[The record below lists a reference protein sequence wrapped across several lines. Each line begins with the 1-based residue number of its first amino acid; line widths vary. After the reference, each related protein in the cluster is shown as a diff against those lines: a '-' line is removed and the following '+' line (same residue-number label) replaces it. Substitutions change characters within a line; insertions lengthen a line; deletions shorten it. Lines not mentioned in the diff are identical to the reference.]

1 MGNQV
6 ELSLLLVFI
15 LGWSGSLNSQMK
27 ALKTNE
33 SKQRLHI
40 VFVCEHGAALS
51 VVAAAYFNKIAREEH
66 LDVHAVARGITPQND
81 IAVSARE
88 GLKADNVV
96 LDTKRPQILSDHD
109 AADARRI
116 VAFCP
121 IPARYTRKTAIERWD
136 DVPPTGVNYGIARDA
151 ILKHLRELI
160 RRLQADGEKP

>member
-15 LGWSGSLNSQMK
+15 LGWSGSLNSQMT

-66 LDVHAVARGITPQND
+66 LEMHAVARGITPQKD

-96 LDTKRPQILSDHD
+96 LDTKRPRILSAED
-109 AADARRI
+109 AAHASRI

-121 IPARYTRKTAIERWD
+121 IPARYTRKIAVERWD
-136 DVPPTGVNYGIARDA
+136 EVPPTGLNYGLARDA

-160 RRLQADGEKP
+160 RKLEADGDKP